1 MAPAETSV
9 PTAPVEESIPTATV
23 EPASPGRDRSS
34 WRMVVAAV
42 LVALL
47 WPAMWAGG
55 QGNVDALL
63 GAGDDGPARAFV
75 ERDIPDLAPLEGIG
89 HDGQQFY
96 AIARHPF
103 DPAAAGDAV
112 DPAAYRYRRILFPFL
127 AGLVAPDGGR
137 PIIAAFFAL
146 SLIGVALGA
155 AALKL
160 LPGGPRWLPVAAA
173 LSPAVITSL
182 TLSLSD
188 ALGAGLGLAAVAAAT
203 RRRWALAVLAATLAA
218 LTRETFL
225 IVALGLLFTPG
236 MPRPWRLLTL
246 AVPASAV
253 GAWMLW
259 LAGRL
264 DTSLLEGGSDQ
275 LAVPL
280 TGYFSGDTDPQTFL
294 MAAMAIALLGY
305 GAWRTSRVA
314 PHVAVVLGLQVV
326 LLVCVSELVAF
337 NWVNALR
344 TAAPLLP
351 LAIWAVVV
359 RPDTAHA
366 DADADELV
374 ASAA

>member
-1 MAPAETSV
+1 
-9 PTAPVEESIPTATV
+9 
-23 EPASPGRDRSS
+23 
-34 WRMVVAAV
+34 MVVAAV

-63 GAGDDGPARAFV
+63 GAGNDGPARAFV
-75 ERDIPDLAPLEGIG
+75 ERDIPDLAPLAGVG

-103 DPAAAGDAV
+103 DPAAAGAAV
-112 DPAAYRYRRILFPFL
+112 DPAAYRYRRILFPLL

-137 PIIAAFFAL
+137 PVIAAFFGL

-188 ALGAGLGLAAVAAAT
+188 ALGAGLGLAAVAAAG

-236 MPRPWRLLTL
+236 MPRPWRLLTV
-246 AVPASAV
+246 AVPAAAV
-253 GAWMLW
+253 GGWMLW
-259 LAGRL
+259 LAGQL

-280 TGYFSGDTDPQTFL
+280 TGYLSGDTDPQTFL
-294 MAAMAIALLGY
+294 MAVMAVAVLGI

-314 PHVAVVLGLQVV
+314 PHVAAILGLQVV
-326 LLVCVSELVAF
+326 LLVCVSDLVAF

-351 LAIWAVVV
+351 LAIWAVVS
-359 RPDTAHA
+359 RPVGA
-366 DADADELV
+366 DAAEG
-374 ASAA
+374 AATPRPAR